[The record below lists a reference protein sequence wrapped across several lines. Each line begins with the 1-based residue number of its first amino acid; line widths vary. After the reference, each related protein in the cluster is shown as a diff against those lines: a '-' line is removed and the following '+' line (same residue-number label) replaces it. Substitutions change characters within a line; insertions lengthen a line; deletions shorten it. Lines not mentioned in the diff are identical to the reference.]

1 MDWLATL
8 RRSGG
13 TDALARQTGMSPAA
27 VRTSLS
33 ALVPALV
40 ARLGDHVRK
49 LGGGAAGMRLLLV
62 YLADF
67 GDGKL
72 AVEVMSP
79 DPVDPAPGEAILG
92 RIVGDTAARRQ
103 LIAEAAVTGGQDP
116 GAIERLLPLL
126 AMLMCG
132 YISARAEAAE
142 VQGAGLDWL
151 RDALALPGGG

>member
-13 TDALARQTGMSPAA
+13 MDALARQTGTSPAA
-27 VRTSLS
+27 VRASLS
-33 ALVPALV
+33 ALVPAFV

-49 LGGGAAGMRLLLV
+49 LGGGGAGIRLLLG

-79 DPVDPAPGEAILG
+79 DPVDPGAGDAILA
-92 RIVGDTAARRQ
+92 RIVGDAAARRR
-103 LIAEAAVTGGQDP
+103 LITDAAASSGQNPD
-116 GAIERLLPLL
+116 AIERLLPLL
-126 AMLMCG
+126 AMLVCG

-142 VQGAGLDWL
+142 AQGAGLDWL